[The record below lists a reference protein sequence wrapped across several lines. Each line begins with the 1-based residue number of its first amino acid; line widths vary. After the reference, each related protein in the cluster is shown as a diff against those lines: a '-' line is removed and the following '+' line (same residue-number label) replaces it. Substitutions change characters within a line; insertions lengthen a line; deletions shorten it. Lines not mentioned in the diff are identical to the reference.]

1 MDSLSRALKLDD
13 ADDVAIARDA
23 IASGTAL
30 AEFGGL
36 VARAD
41 IPAAHKIALRPIAA
55 GEAVRR
61 YGQVIG
67 FATDA
72 IAPGDHVH
80 THNMSIG
87 AFDRDYAFS
96 SDVKPVSE
104 APQALTRPAL

>member
-1 MDSLSRALKLDD
+1 MHARACPPNRRPTTIRRTWRTIMDSLSRALKLDD

-61 YGQVIG
+61 YGQIIG

-72 IAPGDHVH
+72 IAPGDHV
-80 THNMSIG
+80 
-87 AFDRDYAFS
+87 
-96 SDVKPVSE
+96 
-104 APQALTRPAL
+104 